1 MPGTRAARVG
11 PMCTPNDKS
20 KPMEN
25 SDMHHASPLMRRLAA
40 LSAFRLTAFFLV
52 AALCGSFSLYATAQM
67 AAPAEGKEYLRL
79 KNPQP
84 VETGK
89 NIEVIEFFS
98 YGCPH
103 CGEFEPILQNWLKTK
118 PADVQFRRIPVMFQ
132 DRWVPL
138 ARIYYTL
145 EALGEEARLSPEV
158 FVAIHSKG
166 QPLWEDKKFFDWAAS
181 QGLDRKKVEDMYNS
195 FAIGGKVNRA
205 KMAAQAYQIQSVPL
219 VIVDGKYMSNRV
231 PSHAAIPPLIDT
243 LVAKARAE
251 RPKT

>member
-1 MPGTRAARVG
+1 
-11 PMCTPNDKS
+11 
-20 KPMEN
+20 
-25 SDMHHASPLMRRLAA
+25 MHPLHTLMRRLA
-40 LSAFRLTAFFLV
+40 L
-52 AALCGSFSLYATAQM
+52 AATLLLASFSLSFSLYATAQ
-67 AAPAEGKEYLRL
+67 APQEGKEYVRL

-103 CGEFEPILQNWLKTK
+103 CGDFEPILQGWIKSK

-132 DRWVPL
+132 DRWIPL

-145 EALGEEARLSPEV
+145 EALGEEARLSPAV
-158 FVAIHSKG
+158 FVAIHGKG
-166 QPLWEDKKFFDWAAS
+166 QSLWQDSVFFDWAAS
-181 QGLDRKKVEDMYNS
+181 QGLDRKKVEEMYNS

-205 KMAAQAYQIQSVPL
+205 KMAAQAYQVQSVPL
-219 VIVDGKYMSNRV
+219 VVVDGKYQSNRV
-231 PSHAAIPPLIDT
+231 PSHAAFPPLIDT

>member
-1 MPGTRAARVG
+1 MTAPCGTRAVSRQTNVQ
-11 PMCTPNDKS
+11 PNDNS
-20 KPMEN
+20 NAMEN
-25 SDMHHASPLMRRLAA
+25 SNMHPLPTLIRRFALAA
-40 LSAFRLTAFFLV
+40 AFLFASLS
-52 AALCGSFSLYATAQM
+52 LCATAQM
-67 AAPAEGKEYLRL
+67 AAPQEGKEYLRL

-145 EALGEEARLSPEV
+145 EALGEEARLSPEL

-166 QPLWEDKKFFDWAAS
+166 LPLWQDKSFFDWAAS

-205 KMAAQAYQIQSVPL
+205 KMAAQAYQVQSVPI
-219 VIVDGKYMSNRV
+219 VVVDGKYVSNQVR
-231 PSHAAIPPLIDT
+231 SHAAIPPLIDT

-251 RPKT
+251 RPKS